1 MKSTF
6 KILFYLKRG
15 AIRAN
20 GCALIMGRITVDGV
34 GTQFSTKLEVK
45 PEEWDTKANRATGR
59 SNANKQ
65 VNSLLEEI
73 KASLHKVYHEMQR
86 RDNYVTAEKVKN
98 EF

>member
-45 PEEWDTKANRATGR
+45 PEEWALRQTGQPDVAMPINRLILYWKKKR
-59 SNANKQ
+59 ELFHYPKSIFYCLY
-65 VNSLLEEI
+65 S
-73 KASLHKVYHEMQR
+73 R
-86 RDNYVTAEKVKN
+86 RNYYN
-98 EF
+98 LFF